1 MSDFA
6 EEQGD
11 VRAELQSRFERLNI
25 VMRVSLRLF
34 LLLSLF
40 GVVASACS
48 AVEGSVEDADS
59 SSSLVDGARDGSLS
73 ADDEAA
79 LTADAVVHACAACEL
94 GTVYV
99 REHLLTTET
108 GIGEEQ
114 PMPREV
120 RQELSELFDEVI
132 FVNRAEEL
140 EVLGE
145 DLLTDEGTA
154 IYVGPV
160 HELKPDVWGLE
171 VGTITPGDGFRAQTV
186 QFQWDGAAWNIA
198 TSDDTGVTVTT
209 AVS

>member
-1 MSDFA
+1 MSGFA
-6 EEQGD
+6 TEQGD
-11 VRAELQSRFERLNI
+11 MRGEPPSRVRRLKI
-25 VMRVSLRLF
+25 VMRVSLRLL

-48 AVEGSVEDADS
+48 AVEGGVEDADS
-59 SSSLVDGARDGSLS
+59 SSSLVDGAREGSLS
-73 ADDEAA
+73 AEDEAA
-79 LTADAVVHACAACEL
+79 LTADAVVHACVACEL

-99 REHLLTTET
+99 REHLLITET

-145 DLLTDEGTA
+145 DLLPDDGTV

-160 HELKPDVWGLE
+160 HELKPDVLGLE
-171 VGTITPGDGFRAQTV
+171 VGTITPRDGFRAQTV

>member
-1 MSDFA
+1 
-6 EEQGD
+6 
-11 VRAELQSRFERLNI
+11 
-25 VMRVSLRLF
+25 MRVSLRLL

-48 AVEGSVEDADS
+48 AVEGGVEDADSS
-59 SSSLVDGARDGSLS
+59 SSSLVDGAREGSLS
-73 ADDEAA
+73 AEDEAS
-79 LTADAVVHACAACEL
+79 LTADAVVHACMACEL

-120 RQELSELFDEVI
+120 RQELSELFDEVT
-132 FVNRAEEL
+132 FVSRAEEL

-145 DLLTDEGTA
+145 DLLPDDGTV

-160 HELKPDVWGLE
+160 HELKPDVLGLE

-198 TSDDTGVTVTT
+198 TSNDTGVTVTT